1 LPEKDKIVKRKTETD
16 FFPGFAGV
24 IQNSMA
30 QMLRQQQALPMM
42 PFLVQ
47 PNSSL
52 ELSDVLFF
60 IVHCHC
66 IMKNPVTF
74 LNILFKKK
82 I

>member
-1 LPEKDKIVKRKTETD
+1 
-16 FFPGFAGV
+16 
-24 IQNSMA
+24 MA

-74 LNILFKKK
+74 LNILFKKN